1 MVNIPL
7 DKLILEA
14 NQIKNMPLNSSHCRI
29 GPCRLHNNVYKKVLF
44 TLLRAQIESRLKL
57 RGGERDKMEATGG
70 NAFNS

>member
-1 MVNIPL
+1 MMNISVQ
-7 DKLILEA
+7 KLILEA
-14 NQIKNMPLNSSHCRI
+14 KQTKSVPSNTSHCKI

-70 NAFNS
+70 DAFNI